1 VMTRNERL
9 KVFGARAAKFGIS
22 LAHSI
27 GILLAFWILLDLMQ
41 GQFRVPVKSFLSAST
56 VSAPTPDLDGLA
68 VRLHAY
74 GYHAQKARDSQHVSV
89 VMVPVT
95 STTCPV
101 TAKVVLAKSFPR
113 PDTLKKPKVPVGQAP
128 RALVKHMLP
137 HGYMDARGPVN
148 SYTRVDL

>member
-1 VMTRNERL
+1 MTSHERL
-9 KVFGARAAKFGIS
+9 KVCGARVAKFGIS

-74 GYHAQKARDSQHVSV
+74 GYHAQKARDTQHTSV

-95 STTCPV
+95 STTCPQ
-101 TAKVVLAKSFPR
+101 AKVVLAKSFPR
-113 PDTLKKPKVPVGQAP
+113 PDTLKKPKVLMGHAP
-128 RALVKHMLP
+128 RALVKHMSP
-137 HGYMDARGPVN
+137 NGYTDARGPVN